1 MRQLMTA
8 DEVAVQLNLI
18 YRDGP
23 KKGQPNVRYVWKMAR
38 EGRLPTV
45 SLPNSRLIRFD
56 PLVIEQLFFQPNNRA
71 SERKKSYRPAA
82 VRRSLKTEEK
92 SEKKA
97 VVSANNRKDLLCL

>member
-8 DEVAVQLNLI
+8 DEVAIKLNLI
-18 YRDGP
+18 YRDGL
-23 KKGQPNVRYVWKMAR
+23 KKGLPNVRYVWRMAR

-45 SLPNSRLIRFD
+45 SLPNSRFIRFD
-56 PLVIEQLFFQPNNRA
+56 PLVIERLFFQPQT
-71 SERKKSYRPAA
+71 SLHERQKSYRSAN
-82 VRRSLKTEEK
+82 VRRSLKTEER